1 MWGAIIGSH
10 GISLSQLP
18 AVPTVGAGGG
28 GTEAREAGYRSV
40 KLPFIGVLRPGS
52 GAKCRVPGAHTTA
65 GTQL

>member
-1 MWGAIIGSH
+1 MAAVGSVYP
-10 GISLSQLP
+10 SFPLCRR
-18 AVPTVGAGGG
+18 G
-28 GTEAREAGYRSV
+28 GTEAREAGNRSV